1 LLPWHLQ
8 SMVVVISDTA
18 QPWWVHILL
27 NALNSPLLGWVTTKS
42 AGRGTGL
49 GLSITRDLITALGGS
64 IAVTTSAAH
73 GTTFTIEL
81 PVAGTPA
88 EVL

>member
-1 LLPWHLQ
+1 
-8 SMVVVISDTA
+8 
-18 QPWWVHILL
+18 
-27 NALNSPLLGWVTTKS
+27 VTTKP

-49 GLSITRDLITALGGS
+49 GLSITRDLITALGGT

-81 PVAGTPA
+81 PAAGSLA
-88 EVL
+88 EAS